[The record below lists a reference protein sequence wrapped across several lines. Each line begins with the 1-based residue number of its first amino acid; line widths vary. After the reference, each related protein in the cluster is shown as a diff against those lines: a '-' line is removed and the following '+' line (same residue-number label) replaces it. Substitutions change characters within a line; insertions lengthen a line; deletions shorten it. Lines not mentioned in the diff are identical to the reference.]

1 MLTKFSYL
9 QGYFMYVTNQKHYG
23 HLVNPDNFETS
34 HLFNDMY
41 NMFENPTV
49 SILIL
54 FRVNI

>member
-1 MLTKFSYL
+1 
-9 QGYFMYVTNQKHYG
+9 MYVTNQKHYG

-54 FRVNI
+54 FRINI